1 MTTQIYP
8 HTDPE
13 QKLIGVILM
22 KPDLILSAP
31 IEARWFEQNYRVIEA
46 MLSLTGKGINI
57 DIFTVSKELG
67 NKGLNTLIEYQKN
80 SFANP
85 KNYNLYI
92 DDIRSRFE
100 ARIVRTAVES
110 ALSSIDNGVKPTEV
124 LNSLISASMKSTT
137 PDSKNFNYTAKEAMS
152 SFIDRLTEIYDTEGE
167 SHAGIMTGISSIDNV
182 IGGIQKSDMTIVGA
196 RPAVGKT
203 AYGLSVLRNLAR
215 QGKKVGFFSTEMASG
230 QVMARLT
237 SLETNIPAVKFRT
250 GALVEED
257 FPKLTMA
264 TNNMA
269 NWDLRIC
276 DKPVIT
282 ISELT
287 MQARAWMADGGI
299 DFIVVDYL
307 TRLHPDKSR
316 NNQTLD
322 VGDIATGL
330 KNLARTLHIPV
341 MVLAQ
346 LNRQSEQRTDKR
358 PVMADLRDSGVVEQ
372 EADQILLLHRPEDGS
387 PEIIVEKNRHGAT
400 GAVRC
405 SFELETMRW
414 GNRND

>member
-1 MTTQIYP
+1 MNKLPP
-8 HTDPE
+8 HLDTE
-13 QKLIGVILM
+13 GKIIGVLLM
-22 KPDLILSAP
+22 KPDLILSLP
-31 IEARWFEQNYRVIEA
+31 LEAKWFEQNKHIISA
-46 MLSLTGKGINI
+46 MLSVAGNGISI
-57 DIFTVSKELG
+57 DIFSVSKQLG
-67 NKGLNTLIEYQKN
+67 GKYLNDLIEYQKN
-80 SFANP
+80 SFANHN
-85 KNYNLYI
+85 NYPIYLADIKTEFESRLVRKAIEDARKSLDNKSKPAEVINNLI
-92 DDIRSRFE
+92 NASMQLSSNE
-100 ARIVRTAVES
+100 ADNFTHTAV
-110 ALSSIDNGVKPTEV
+110 K
-124 LNSLISASMKSTT
+124 
-137 PDSKNFNYTAKEAMS
+137 AMS
-152 SFIDRLTEIYDTEGE
+152 NFIDKLTEIYDSDGD

-203 AYGLSVLRNLAR
+203 AYGLSVIRNLAK
-215 QGKKVGFFSTEMASG
+215 QGKKVGFFSTEMASD

-237 SLETNIPAVKFRT
+237 ALETGIPAVKFRT

-264 TNNMA
+264 TNNIA
-269 NWDLRIC
+269 KWDLRIC

-282 ISELT
+282 VGELT

-330 KNLARTLHIPV
+330 KNLARILHIPV

-346 LNRQSEQRTDKR
+346 LNRQSEQRADKR

-372 EADQILLLHRPEDGS
+372 EADQILLLHRPDDGE

>member
-1 MTTQIYP
+1 MKKLPP
-8 HTDPE
+8 HLDTE
-13 QKLIGVILM
+13 GKIIGVLLM
-22 KPDLILSAP
+22 KPDLVLSLP
-31 IEARWFEQNYRVIEA
+31 LEAKWFETTSHIISA
-46 MLSLTGKGINI
+46 MLSVEGNGISI
-57 DIFTVSKELG
+57 DIFSVSKQLG
-67 NKGLNTLIEYQKN
+67 GKYLNDLIEYQKN
-80 SFANP
+80 SFANHN
-85 KNYNLYI
+85 NYPIYVA
-92 DDIRSRFE
+92 DIKTEFE
-100 ARIVRTAVES
+100 ARLVRKAIEDAKNALDNKSKPAEVINNLIDVSMQLSSNEADNFTHTAV
-110 ALSSIDNGVKPTEV
+110 K
-124 LNSLISASMKSTT
+124 
-137 PDSKNFNYTAKEAMS
+137 AMS
-152 SFIDRLTEIYDTEGE
+152 QFIDKLTEIYDTDGN

-215 QGKKVGFFSTEMASG
+215 QGKKVGFFSTEMASD

-237 SLETNIPAVKFRT
+237 SLETGIPAVKFRT
-250 GALVEED
+250 GALIEED
-257 FPKLTMA
+257 FPKLTIA
-264 TNNMA
+264 TNNIA
-269 NWDLRIC
+269 KWDLRIC

-282 ISELT
+282 VGELT

-330 KNLARTLHIPV
+330 KNLARMLHIPV

-358 PVMADLRDSGVVEQ
+358 PMMADLRDSGVVEQ
-372 EADQILLLHRPEDGS
+372 EADQILLLHRPDDGE

-405 SFELETMRW
+405 SFELETMKW